1 MEEASAQKAEPETAG
16 EQESPRRET
25 AADSGE
31 APAQGETSAE
41 GEASARQEKASEP
54 PETPLPPPTFEFLV
68 LSLRSQAEMQLGLF
82 PFETGKERPKPHLPL
97 ARHTIDLMAMLE
109 EKTRGNLDMQEKRLL
124 ENSLTELR
132 FRYVQAVEATRKQE
146 QEAEAGKS
154 GKGGGE

>member
-1 MEEASAQKAEPETAG
+1 MEEASARKPETETAG
-16 EQESPRRET
+16 EQESQRRET
-25 AADSGE
+25 VAD
-31 APAQGETSAE
+31 P
-41 GEASARQEKASEP
+41 GEASARAEAPAGREKTAEA

-109 EKTRGNLDMQEKRLL
+109 EKTRGNLDMHEKRLL

-132 FRYVQAVEATRKQE
+132 FRYVQAVEAARKQE